1 MKGAE
6 AKTMQRRKLLKSID
20 AERVR
25 RAIVAAERGT
35 TGEIRVS
42 VATFFWG
49 SVRRNAER
57 AFARLGMARTR
68 ERNGVLFF
76 VVPSRRRFAVLGD
89 EGIHARVGDDFWAA
103 VSRALAAD
111 FRKGDFTEGLLR
123 GIEEVGRRLAEHF
136 PAGAENPNELP
147 DALDDRS

>member
-1 MKGAE
+1 MH
-6 AKTMQRRKLLKSID
+6 RRKLLQSID

-76 VVPSRRRFAVLGD
+76 VVPSRRRFVVLGD

-103 VSRALAAD
+103 VSRALTAD
-111 FRKGDFTEGLLR
+111 FRKSEFTEGLLR

>member
-1 MKGAE
+1 
-6 AKTMQRRKLLKSID
+6 MQRRKLLQSID

-76 VVPSRRRFAVLGD
+76 VVPSRRRFTVLGD

-103 VSRALAAD
+103 VSRALTAD